1 MKIFRRFLQL
11 SELQQT
17 YILLLCLLGALLI
30 GLFCGIKSSASVSN
44 TLVLQASRDANIIEQ
59 ATFVTFQ
66 KIAVNNLLCAGLLL
80 TSFFSFGLIPI
91 LIIAYNGIMIGY
103 TLKLGCNQIGVLPT
117 LALVLPHGV
126 VEMTAILFA
135 AFLGMRIS
143 IAFIEFLQSDME
155 NKRFFSMLFSTQNI
169 LLLGLILIAALIESF
184 ITPYIYDYVLHS
196 I

>member
-1 MKIFRRFLQL
+1 MKIFKRFLQL
-11 SELQQT
+11 SDQQQT
-17 YILLLCLLGALLI
+17 YIILLCLLGALLI
-30 GLFCGIKSSASVSN
+30 GLFCGIKSSVSVSN
-44 TLVLQASRDANIIEQ
+44 RILLRASRDAKIVER

-91 LIIAYNGIMIGY
+91 LIIIYNGIMIGY
-103 TLKLGCNQIGVLPT
+103 TMKLGCNQIGVLPT

-143 IAFIEFLQSDME
+143 IAFMEFLQSDME
-155 NKRFFSMLFSTQNI
+155 NKRFFSMLFSQKKYSSTGINTYCR
-169 LLLGLILIAALIESF
+169 LN
-184 ITPYIYDYVLHS
+184 
-196 I
+196 